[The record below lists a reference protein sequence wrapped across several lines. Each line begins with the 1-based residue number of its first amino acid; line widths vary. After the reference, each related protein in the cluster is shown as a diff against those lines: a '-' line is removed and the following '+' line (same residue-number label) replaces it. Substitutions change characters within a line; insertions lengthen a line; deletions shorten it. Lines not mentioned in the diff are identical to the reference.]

1 MKDFKQAAAAQ
12 FISSGNKQEGKNN
25 EEFVIEKIQAVEKHK
40 EELKIEKKA
49 VVETKSRHLSLLVK
63 PSTFAALKAQ
73 CKDKD
78 LSINEIANQVLEYYV
93 KGINR

>member
-12 FISSGNKQEGKNN
+12 FISSGNKQEVENN
-25 EEFVIEKIQAVEKHK
+25 EELVI
-40 EELKIEKKA
+40 KKKGVA
-49 VVETKSRHLSLLVK
+49 ETKSKHLSLLVK

-78 LSINEIANQVLEYYV
+78 LSINEIANQVLEYYA
-93 KGINR
+93 KGIIG